1 MGKNEIKETERKKII
16 KFTINMLDVIDD
28 NSLIDIY
35 KIIVKNL
42 FGVENYN
49 YLSEF
54 EKGFILMILQL
65 IDHSD
70 RVVYIFF

>member
-1 MGKNEIKETERKKII
+1 MDDKKLKMGKNETEKTERKKII

-35 KIIVKNL
+35 KIIIKNL
-42 FGVENYN
+42 LRVENYN

-54 EKGFILMILQL
+54 EKGFMLMISQN
-65 IDHSD
+65 SKTN
-70 RVVYIFF
+70 

>member
-1 MGKNEIKETERKKII
+1 MRKQLKMGKHEIKETERKKII

-54 EKGFILMILQL
+54 EKGFILMILQN
-65 IDHSD
+65 SKTN
-70 RVVYIFF
+70 

>member
-1 MGKNEIKETERKKII
+1 MRKKLKMGKNEIKETERKKII

-54 EKGFILMILQL
+54 EKGFILMILQN
-65 IDHSD
+65 SKTN
-70 RVVYIFF
+70 